1 MSPSQSRLGEK
12 SHKPHL
18 DIDQTT
24 HFPSHISPSSTNTR
38 SFSSFRLD
46 FSYPSK
52 WASPISFPMLGLPVC
67 PWPHSFIAPL
77 FSAPWTL
84 TPEISAQQLV
94 EHPLLHCW
102 VCIELFQISHNL
114 PSFSNFYDETNWSV
128 FRRRTQDPPFDET
141 TSTCAPLSSFQNTR
155 CF

>member
-1 MSPSQSRLGEK
+1 MKNLINPTWTSTRQPIFLLTSLPALQIPDLSLLSDLTFHILQNGLHRSR
-12 SHKPHL
+12 
-18 DIDQTT
+18 
-24 HFPSHISPSSTNTR
+24 
-38 SFSSFRLD
+38 FRC
-46 FSYPSK
+46 
-52 WASPISFPMLGLPVC
+52 WAYRYVPGLIV
-67 PWPHSFIAPL
+67 FLRPL

-102 VCIELFQISHNL
+102 VCIESFQASHNL
-114 PSFSNFYDETNWSV
+114 SPFSNFYDETNWSV